1 MTVRR
6 ADCKDVCLNGREA
19 RDEEFRYLKKNQ
31 PDLVLRDIQM
41 PVMDGFE
48 ALVSERQ
55 YKQGMTLEQAFA
67 ILKEERGRSFE
78 PKLLD
83 VFLAAE
89 EELRQ
94 LPGEYEAVS

>member
-41 PVMDGFE
+41 PVMDVFE
-48 ALVSERQ
+48 ALVSER
-55 YKQGMTLEQAFA
+55 
-67 ILKEERGRSFE
+67 
-78 PKLLD
+78 
-83 VFLAAE
+83 
-89 EELRQ
+89 
-94 LPGEYEAVS
+94 